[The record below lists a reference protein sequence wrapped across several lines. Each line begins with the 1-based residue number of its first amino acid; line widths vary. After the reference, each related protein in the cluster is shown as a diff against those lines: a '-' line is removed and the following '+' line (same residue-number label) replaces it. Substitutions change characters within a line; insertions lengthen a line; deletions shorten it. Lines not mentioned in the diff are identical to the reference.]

1 MAQDYQPDEE
11 RSLSRTFFVLSLL
24 LVVAALYTVVDETF
38 VRRPWKQY
46 QTTFY
51 ELEYDTLRAELQA
64 KEEALLPTRG
74 DLEAKVQQVQA
85 ALEGNAQYRKAREE
99 LERMRNRLAD
109 VSQEQQFAKSRLDA
123 EYYQYK
129 KAEHEGDLSE
139 AGRYKARVDLLEQ
152 QVANLEGPIAEL
164 RARVNALQAEISA
177 AEAPLNEL
185 DEERRIRLSDYQ
197 RVQERMD
204 AVMRP
209 VLPGIR
215 VAKPPEV
222 QQVVINGLN
231 TTNFNEPLM
240 RVDRCQ
246 TCHMGID
253 RAGFEGAEQP
263 YATHPHRDVL
273 LTHHPV
279 EKFGCTVCH
288 AGQGVALSV
297 HTAHGELH
305 LFDQTPRLAEP
316 LLTDTWIQSQC
327 RKCHQPELPALQFA
341 SGVAHGQKLFQTM
354 GCPGCHLAQGYEHQ
368 AKVGPDLRRVASKV
382 DASWLVEW
390 IKAPNEYWPGT
401 KMPNFLLSWE
411 ESEAAAA
418 YLLSSSMPY
427 TGPRYP
433 GNGDAEAGKKVVEEI
448 GCLGCHQINGTGN
461 AFAPDLS
468 RVGGKLNADWLFAWV
483 QNPQDYQPKTF
494 MPNFRLTDE
503 QAAHVT
509 AYLMTLGAKT
519 ARPGFGQKLA
529 DNTVVETGNRLI
541 GRYGC
546 YGCHEI
552 YGMEAQ
558 PRVGPEL
565 TTYADKRP
573 WEMAFGDVPL
583 VKKKDHITTPIER
596 LINFYNDGKQ
606 IEESWEGWTFGKLK
620 HSRMYATDRIIQ
632 QMPNFAFADEN
643 ASALLVLLRSFTD
656 ERLPASYVSTP
667 SEAEALQVAGTG
679 LLAKYNCLGCHHIA
693 GQGGTIAPNLAYEGS
708 KVRGDWLLSF
718 LKQPHKIRPLV
729 QARMPTFPLT
739 EQEAVNLRDYM
750 MVALLDERV
759 PKEAQVAQA
768 ITPDLAAQGE
778 KLYWEKYPCFTC
790 HQIQGKTGGAAVGP
804 DLTDAWKRLNPE
816 WMVQWI
822 KNPQA
827 FDPATLMPNLGVP
840 DAEAI
845 ALVAY
850 LESVSRQVTAQA
862 DAGTGG
868 KITPVPSP
876 Q

>member
-1 MAQDYQPDEE
+1 MAQAYQLDEE
-11 RSLSRTFFVLSLL
+11 RSLSRTFFVLSLI
-24 LVVAALYTVVDETF
+24 LVAVSLYTVIDETF
-38 VRRPWKQY
+38 VRRPWKRY

-51 ELEYDTLRAELQA
+51 ELEYDTLRADLQA
-64 KEEALLPTRG
+64 KEEALLPSQG
-74 DLEAKVQQVQA
+74 DLDAKLRQA
-85 ALEGNAQYRKAREE
+85 QTALEENAPYRKARDEFARE
-99 LERMRNRLAD
+99 RNRLAD
-109 VSQEQQFAKSRLDA
+109 LLQEQQFAKSRLDA

-129 KAEHEGDLSE
+129 KAEHEGDLSDA
-139 AGRYKARVDLLEQ
+139 AGYKARVDRLEQ
-152 QVANLEGPIAEL
+152 QIATLEGPIAEIK
-164 RARVNALQAEISA
+164 ARVDALQAEIKA
-177 AEAPLNEL
+177 AEAPLDEIA
-185 DEERRIRLSDYQ
+185 EERRIRLSDYQ
-197 RVQERMD
+197 RIRERMD
-204 AVMRP
+204 TIMPA

-215 VAKPPEV
+215 VAKAPEI
-222 QQVVINGLN
+222 QQVVITGLN

-253 RAGFEGAEQP
+253 RAGFEGAPQP
-263 YATHPHRDVL
+263 YATHPHRNVL
-273 LTHHPV
+273 LAHHPV

-288 AGQGVALSV
+288 AGQGVALGV
-297 HTAHGELH
+297 HSAHGELH

-316 LLTDTWIQSQC
+316 LLTGTWIQSQC
-327 RKCHQPELPALQFA
+327 RKCHQPELPTLQFA
-341 SGVAHGQKLFQTM
+341 STVAHGQKLFQTM
-354 GCPGCHLAQGYEHQ
+354 GCPGCHLAQGYEQQ
-368 AKVGPDLRRVASKV
+368 AKVAPDLRRVASKV
-382 DASWLVEW
+382 DPSWLVEW
-390 IKAPNEYWPGT
+390 IKAPDQYWPGT

-418 YLLSSSMPY
+418 YLLSASAAY
-427 TGPRYP
+427 DGARYA
-433 GNGDAEAGKKVVEEI
+433 GNGEAEAGKKVVEEI

-468 RVGGKLNADWLFAWV
+468 QVGGKVNADWLFAWV
-483 QNPQDYQPKTF
+483 KHPQDYQSKTL

-519 ARPGFGQKLA
+519 ERPEFTQKLA
-529 DNTVVETGNRLI
+529 DNSVAEAGHRLI

-573 WEMAFGDVPL
+573 AEMAFGDVPL
-583 VKKKDHITTPIER
+583 VKKKDHIITPIER
-596 LINFYNDGKQ
+596 LVNLYGDGKQ
-606 IEESWEGWTFGKLK
+606 IEESWEGWTFGKMK
-620 HSRMYATDRIIQ
+620 NSRMYATDRIIQ
-632 QMPNFAFADEN
+632 QMPNFAFSDAD
-643 ASALLVLLRSFTD
+643 ASALLVLLKSFTD

-667 SEAEALQVAGTG
+667 SGEEALRVAGTW
-679 LLAKYNCLGCHHIA
+679 LFEQYNCLGCHNVA

-718 LKQPHKIRPLV
+718 LKQPHQIRPLM

-739 EQEAVNLRDYM
+739 EQAATNLRDYIM
-750 MVALLDERV
+750 MAFLDERV
-759 PKEAQVAQA
+759 PTGAQVAQA
-768 ITPDLAAQGE
+768 VTPDLAAQGE
-778 KLYWEKYPCFTC
+778 KLFWEKYPCFTC

-804 DLTDAWKRLNPE
+804 DLTEAWKRLNPE
-816 WMVQWI
+816 WMVPWI
-822 KNPQA
+822 RNPQG
-827 FDPATLMPNLGVP
+827 FEPTTLMPNLGVT
-840 DAEAI
+840 DAEAV

-850 LESVSRQVTAQA
+850 LESVSRQMTAQTESA
-862 DAGTGG
+862 AG
-868 KITPVPSP
+868 KPISPVRSS